1 MPFEKGQLMVKLAVS
16 RCTESKSRGR
26 MMDAILA
33 NKMRPDISREFLTR
47 MEQRAPIQRLTVRAD
62 GQGFSVDF

>member
-1 MPFEKGQLMVKLAVS
+1 
-16 RCTESKSRGR
+16 
-26 MMDAILA
+26 MDAILA